1 MKTLMPEHRPK
12 LSKPAIQPHCAAIPT
27 AESVTSPRRETMSVS
42 TSWNELVRTFC
53 SATGT
58 ASRTVTF
65 QKGLSPK

>member
-65 QKGLSPK
+65 QKGLSPR